1 MTWPAVHHD
10 GLQAAGR
17 QVRVSINDE
26 GLVIKVENS
35 GSLARWQFE
44 DIHLVANSDS
54 DGVVRLRFGL
64 EGNERLTLADAGI
77 LVPLAAHCPNL
88 HRTTHG
94 WRTTIRSTM
103 LWIAAAIV
111 SLLLLFKVVI
121 PVMATQFA
129 AILPHSWE
137 QRIGERLVEQIV
149 VTLSLIERNSGV
161 EEACRSV
168 VAYSALDGLAERLT
182 ENIIPA
188 VQITLRVVDHDVTNA
203 LALPGG
209 QILIF
214 RGLLEF
220 VEHGDELSGVLTHE
234 IGHVI
239 LRHPLEIAIKGA
251 SVSILVSLI
260 VGDITGGTAIAGVGA
275 ALLAAAY
282 TQSAELDADALGIEL
297 LNDAGFDSRR
307 VADLFERLGRKA
319 RELEGALSL
328 LSSHPQSQERAEAAR
343 AKARAGQPAFGPE
356 TWRAIRSMRD

>member
-1 MTWPAVHHD
+1 MWSAIYHD

-17 QVRVSINDE
+17 QVEVSINDE
-26 GLVIKVENS
+26 GLAIEVENS
-35 GSLARWQFE
+35 GLLARWQFD

-54 DGVVRLRFGL
+54 DGVVRLRCGF
-64 EGNERLTLADAGI
+64 EGYERLTLADAAI

-88 HRTTHG
+88 HRTTPG

-103 LWIAAAIV
+103 LWMAAAIV
-111 SLLLLFKVVI
+111 SLALLFKVVI
-121 PVMATQFA
+121 RAMATQFA

-137 QRIGERLVEQIV
+137 QRMGERLAEQIV
-149 VTLSLIERNSGV
+149 VTLSQIERNSAV
-161 EEACRSV
+161 EGSCRSA
-168 VAYSALDGLAERLT
+168 VARLALDGLAERLT
-182 ENIIPA
+182 ENVVPA
-188 VQITLRVVDHDVTNA
+188 LQITLRVVDLNAANA

-214 RGLLEF
+214 RGLLDF
-220 VEHGDELSGVLTHE
+220 AEHGDELSGVLAHE
-234 IGHVI
+234 IGHVM
-239 LRHPLEIAIKGA
+239 LRHPLEVAIKGA

-282 TQSAELDADALGIEL
+282 TQSAERDADALGIGL

-307 VADLFERLGRKA
+307 VADLFERFGRRA
-319 RELEGALSL
+319 HELEGALSH

-343 AKARAGQPAFGPE
+343 AKARAGRPAFEPKS
-356 TWRAIRSMRD
+356 WQAIRTMCD